1 MTPRALRA
9 LRALTTR
16 GKGQI
21 QNVYMIWIPLNVID
35 NLYKFQS
42 LLTFQKAFSAR
53 QGSKSARAA
62 MGNVMQ
68 IWSKT
73 CYFKNRNSSSDS
85 PSTPNFYIMVG
96 KSMSWRYDFI
106 PPWLV
111 QSETKSSYWHLNS
124 NKCILLMTS
133 FLSLFNWD
141 YLTYRRSI
149 FSQILI
155 CCSWD
160 NFLSEIWHLFFI

>member
-1 MTPRALRA
+1 MSVR
-9 LRALTTR
+9 
-16 GKGQI
+16 
-21 QNVYMIWIPLNVID
+21 
-35 NLYKFQS
+35 QS
-42 LLTFQKAFSAR
+42 
-53 QGSKSARAA
+53 SKSARTA
-62 MGNVMQ
+62 MGNIMQ

-73 CYFKNRNSSSDS
+73 CHFKNRNSSSDS

-96 KSMSWRYDFI
+96 ESMSWRYDFI

-141 YLTYRRSI
+141 YLTYRWSI

-160 NFLSEIWHLFFI
+160 NSLSKICHSFFILMTSS